1 MRVDLHAKV
10 LTRDGEP
17 AGNLD
22 RAIVDPR
29 TNEVTYF
36 VVSTGGFFGKDV
48 IVPHEDI
55 DQASAEGDVLRLR
68 LDKADLERL
77 PTYEP
82 VEYSGPP
89 QGWLQPAGYGLP
101 FAGYVWPLA
110 PASRPEVSAAAR
122 EPWEA
127 PRAVSIDKASS
138 VIDRNGD
145 EIGVVEDVR
154 LEPGSDQLEGLDVR
168 LGGSLRTLFPGGNV
182 IHLAVRL
189 VDTVE
194 AEQVRLRVA
203 KEALETAD
211 V

>member
-1 MRVDLHAKV
+1 MRLDLHAKV

-17 AGNLD
+17 AGTLD

-29 TNEVTYF
+29 TNEVTDF

-55 DQASAEGDVLRLR
+55 DQASAEGDALRLR

-89 QGWLQPAGYGLP
+89 QGWLPPAGYGLP

-127 PRAVSIDKASS
+127 PRAVSFDKASS

-154 LEPGSDQLEGLDVR
+154 LEPASDRLEGFDVR
-168 LGGSLRTLFPGGNV
+168 LGGPLRTLFPGGEV
-182 IHLAVRL
+182 IPVGVELVLAVEPGL
-189 VDTVE
+189 
-194 AEQVRLRVA
+194 VRLRVPS
-203 KEALETAD
+203 EALETRHG
-211 V
+211 

>member
-1 MRVDLHAKV
+1 MRLDLHAKV

-22 RAIVDPR
+22 RAIVDPL
-29 TNEVTYF
+29 TNEVTDF

-89 QGWLQPAGYGLP
+89 QGWLPPAGYGLP

-154 LEPGSDQLEGLDVR
+154 LDPASDRLEGFDVR
-168 LGGSLRTLFPGGNV
+168 LGGPLRTLFPGGDV
-182 IHLAVRL
+182 IHLGIRL
-189 VDTVE
+189 VDSVE
-194 AEQVRLRVA
+194 PGLVRLHVA
-203 KEALETAD
+203 KEALETPHG
-211 V
+211 